1 MENRI
6 HSLSNIIFF
15 LSLCNDSKVM
25 KNISTL
31 LTRIKEI
38 ITGIAPAA
46 KVILYG
52 SYARGDARPDSD
64 IDILVLLPDSYAG
77 TEFVKT
83 KFDIS
88 DNLYDLSLAEKVD
101 ISPLI
106 IVPKVFYARKT
117 PFTVNIANEGIEL

>member
-1 MENRI
+1 
-6 HSLSNIIFF
+6 
-15 LSLCNDSKVM
+15 M